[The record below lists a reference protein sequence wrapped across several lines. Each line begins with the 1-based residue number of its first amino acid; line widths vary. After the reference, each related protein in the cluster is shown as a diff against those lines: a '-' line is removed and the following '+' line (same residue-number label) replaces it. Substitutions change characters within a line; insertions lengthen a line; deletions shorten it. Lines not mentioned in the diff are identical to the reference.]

1 MLDYGVIR
9 TKLDLLRGPQ
19 MHESMELLFVTS
31 LPEKGPGVQC
41 LEEVILVAGTLGLG
55 KGAES

>member
-1 MLDYGVIR
+1 
-9 TKLDLLRGPQ
+9 